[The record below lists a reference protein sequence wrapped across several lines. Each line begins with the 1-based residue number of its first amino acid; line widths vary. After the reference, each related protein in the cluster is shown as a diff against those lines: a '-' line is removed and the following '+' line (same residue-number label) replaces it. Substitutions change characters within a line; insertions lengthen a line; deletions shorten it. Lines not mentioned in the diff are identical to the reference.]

1 MYKIKIIL
9 QTILVKRFYK
19 TLSKS
24 YTRDD
29 SIGHLFRNVINLTY
43 HHNWTKT
50 IIISPS
56 TKLILK
62 SKKTYNLDRIMY
74 KVHIKGSENIG
85 LL

>member
-29 SIGHLFRNVINLTY
+29 SIGHLFRNVINLPY
-43 HHNWTKT
+43 RHN
-50 IIISPS
+50 
-56 TKLILK
+56 
-62 SKKTYNLDRIMY
+62 
-74 KVHIKGSENIG
+74 
-85 LL
+85 